1 MMNSLRMQIAC
12 LAIAISVAAALI
24 AAFVPDV
31 LYWLR
36 DYLFMASLPA
46 QEQETLRKLTEAY
59 GSCSGIVRSFES
71 QHGIERWNLNYH
83 VALTTVIAATAL
95 IGGALA
101 FKLAGGI
108 AAPIIGL
115 SRAARAIAGGSRD
128 AALLPPRSGPREVG
142 DLIGD
147 FALMTESLAAA
158 DRDLRL
164 RSNGIAHELRTPLAV
179 IRARLMGAKDKVFVA
194 DGAFFDSLL
203 GQVSQIERLASDLSM
218 LCDSQ
223 GIGFSLERAPTSV
236 DDVVDAVIH
245 CLEPMAEEH
254 RVDLTRQSSGRV
266 IADADPA
273 RLERA
278 ISNLVENAIQHAGAT
293 RVTITVEDVGDQ
305 CRIIVVDNGRGWP
318 VSDPEAL
325 KEPFVTGDSAT
336 RERSKRTGLGL
347 AIVQAIARAHQGS
360 LVLESSPGGGAR
372 AVLTIPKTIN

>member
-1 MMNSLRMQIAC
+1 
-12 LAIAISVAAALI
+12 VAAALI

-83 VALTTVIAATAL
+83 VALTTVIVATAL

-128 AALLPPRSGPREVG
+128 TALLPPRSGPREVG

-254 RVDLTRQSSGRV
+254 RVDLTRQSRGRV